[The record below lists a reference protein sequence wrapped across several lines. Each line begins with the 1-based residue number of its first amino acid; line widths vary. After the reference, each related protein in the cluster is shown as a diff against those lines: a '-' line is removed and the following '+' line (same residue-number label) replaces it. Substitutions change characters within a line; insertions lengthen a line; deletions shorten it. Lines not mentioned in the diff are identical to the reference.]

1 MLLKFAT
8 QYILQSACWAM
19 AKSCLD
25 VQVDLELARL
35 PPGRMDQINSFGDVI
50 DGSSG
55 HSDGSLQSSDGPE
68 NWPVQVLNQQPRQ
81 LSALLQ
87 KLHSMYIAVSIQ
99 ILESFMV

>member
-1 MLLKFAT
+1 
-8 QYILQSACWAM
+8 M

-35 PPGRMDQINSFGDVI
+35 PPGRMDQISSFGDVI

-55 HSDGSLQSSDGPE
+55 HSDGTVQPSGGPE

-81 LSALLQ
+81 LPALLQ
-87 KLHSMYIAVSIQ
+87 KLHSMYLQ
-99 ILESFMV
+99 LSFKYYSPFSVV